1 MLHGGPSNLYTMS
14 FDSTRALKLGVFYDG
29 SYFSHVSNYYNYV
42 HPHRRRLHIGGLH
55 DFVKHTVAQKEGLTA
70 NLCHIIDA
78 HFFRGRFSAKDAN
91 EKPNQLYY
99 DRVFDDVLMYNGVQT
114 HYLPVKDLMG
124 RKREK
129 GIDVLMALETYELCM
144 LKRYD
149 VVVLIAS
156 DGDHVP
162 LVRKLHA
169 LGCKTML
176 LAWDFEYTDE
186 LTGEH
191 QTTRT
196 STDLWNNVTYPL
208 EMSDLVEEGLRAE
221 DEVVT
226 DMFVTKDA
234 ALPRDPNNDP
244 DRPLVS
250 MSSYEDNERHTS
262 TIMSLHKGY
271 GFIRFPENNLFF
283 LHDDLVDVDFN
294 SLAIDDMMEFSVS
307 MNSKGQRVAKRI
319 KRAGSTVPEVGEA

>member
-1 MLHGGPSNLYTMS
+1 MERDRVGAK
-14 FDSTRALKLGVFYDG
+14 ALKVGVFYDG
-29 SYFSHVSNYYNYV
+29 SYFMHVSNYYNYV

-55 DFVKHTVAQKEGLTA
+55 DLIKHTIAEKDGTTP

-78 HFFRGRFSAKDAN
+78 HFFRGRFSARDAN

-99 DRVFDDVLMYNGVQT
+99 DRVFDDILMHNNVRS

-144 LKRYD
+144 MKRYD
-149 VVVLIAS
+149 VAVLVAS

-169 LGCKTML
+169 LGCRTML
-176 LAWDFEYTDE
+176 LGWDFEFTDQE
-186 LTGEH
+186 TGAL

-196 STDLWNNVTYPL
+196 SSDLWNEVSYPIP
-208 EMSDLVEEGLRAE
+208 MHDLIEEGLKE
-221 DEVVT
+221 DDPLIREIFVMLPAGHREGNDVGSIGDQDDPHIKHRGEV
-226 DMFVTKDA
+226 
-234 ALPRDPNNDP
+234 
-244 DRPLVS
+244 
-250 MSSYEDNERHTS
+250 
-262 TIMSLHKGY
+262 MSLHSGY

-283 LHDDLVDVDFN
+283 LHEDLEDGEFSDLKVGDLV
-294 SLAIDDMMEFSVS
+294 EFTVAT
-307 MNSKGQRVAKRI
+307 NDRGQRVARNI
-319 KRAGSTVPEVGEA
+319 TVLEPETRN

>member
-1 MLHGGPSNLYTMS
+1 MSHAMLGN
-14 FDSTRALKLGVFYDG
+14 RALKVGVFYDG
-29 SYFSHVSNYYNYV
+29 SYYSHVSNYYNYV
-42 HPHRRRLHIGGLH
+42 HAHHRRLHIGGLH
-55 DFVKHTVAQKEGLTA
+55 DFIKHMVAEKEGVTP

-78 HFFRGRFSAKDAN
+78 HFFRGRFSARDAN

-114 HYLPVKDLMG
+114 HYLPVKDMLG
-124 RKREK
+124 RKKEK

-149 VVVLIAS
+149 VVALIAS

-176 LAWDFEYTDE
+176 LGWDFEFTDE
-186 LTGEH
+186 QSGEL

-196 STDLWNNVTYPL
+196 STDLWNEVTYPL
-208 EMSDLVEEGLRAE
+208 EMA
-221 DEVVT
+221 EVV
-226 DMFVTKDA
+226 DQGLKDGDAVVKEMFVVKESV
-234 ALPRDPNNDP
+234 PRDMDTVPVLKPGEIASDERFTG
-244 DRPLVS
+244 DVMS
-250 MSSYEDNERHTS
+250 MHN
-262 TIMSLHKGY
+262 GY

-283 LHDDLVDVDFN
+283 LHDDLLDVAFTDIKVGHMLSFTVATN
-294 SLAIDDMMEFSVS
+294 SR
-307 MNSKGQRVAKRI
+307 GQRVAKQIR
-319 KRAGSTVPEVGEA
+319 GVEA

>member
-1 MLHGGPSNLYTMS
+1 MNL
-14 FDSTRALKLGVFYDG
+14 STNRRAIKVGVFYDG

-55 DFVKHTVAQKEGLTA
+55 DLIKHTVAEKEGTTP

-99 DRVFDDVLMYNGVQT
+99 DRVFDDVLMWNGVQT

-149 VVVLIAS
+149 VVALIAS

-169 LGCKTML
+169 LGCKTL
-176 LAWDFEYTDE
+176 LLGWDFEYTDE
-186 LTGEH
+186 ASGEV

-196 STDLWNNVTYPL
+196 SVDLWNNVTYPL
-208 EMSDLVEEGLRAE
+208 EMTDLVEEGLRAN
-221 DEVVT
+221 DEVVQ
-226 DMFVTKDA
+226 DMFVA
-234 ALPRDPNNDP
+234 ASSTAPRDGAEGQERSSKDP
-244 DRPLVS
+244 AVL
-250 MSSYEDNERHTS
+250 EDNERYNS
-262 TIMSLHKGY
+262 QIMSLHNGY

-283 LHDDLVDVDFN
+283 LHDDLIDVEFAT
-294 SLAIDDMMEFSVS
+294 LALGDMMEFNVAT
-307 MNSKGQRVAKRI
+307 NNKGQRVAKRI
-319 KRAGSTVPEVGEA
+319 KRAE